1 MMDYLNLKL
10 SEVSLGVTPGRN
22 SKMEMMI
29 KTISEQYSMAN
40 MMKMKVKEMI
50 KKEMVNNQEKTLMMM
65 TATSDS
71 CVHLKILYSIT
82 IFDKNRYQLNI

>member
-29 KTISEQYSMAN
+29 KTISGQSSMAN

-50 KKEMVNNQEKTLMMM
+50 KKEMVNNQEKTLMTM
-65 TATSDS
+65 TAISDFICS
-71 CVHLKILYSIT
+71 FKDL
-82 IFDKNRYQLNI
+82 IFNNNI

>member
-29 KTISEQYSMAN
+29 KTISGQSSMAS

-50 KKEMVNNQEKTLMMM
+50 KKEMVNNQEKTLMTM
-65 TATSDS
+65 TATSDFMRS
-71 CVHLKILYSIT
+71 FKDA
-82 IFDKNRYQLNI
+82 IFNNNI